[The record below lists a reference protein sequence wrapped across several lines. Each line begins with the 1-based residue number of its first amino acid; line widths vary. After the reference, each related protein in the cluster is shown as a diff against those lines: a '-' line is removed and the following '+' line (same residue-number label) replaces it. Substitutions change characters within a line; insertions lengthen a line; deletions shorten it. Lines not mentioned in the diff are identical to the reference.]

1 MIAKEVLDNRYKSL
15 EANQRVQT
23 AISKATA
30 LSMFKSTHEPEANY
44 TYLSVDKNLLNHI
57 GIEYLDMGCKYFDT
71 ENYTLSSSC
80 LTKGAECLDLI
91 HSYEESGQDF
101 RDYYGLLASMAF
113 YAGFQYSR
121 AFVLIKK
128 FEEETLIASLI
139 SLFLKRNFE
148 ELTERVERM
157 VVSHDFDDKQLCQ
170 ADDIDDA
177 CGKVFEFNIAKGLYC
192 IIQYFYTGDE
202 SLIET
207 AREKLNALLDIAK
220 IEELVDLWWVVRLL
234 LIIVDGFHQSS
245 LWHVLGTYFNVKDDD
260 SLAKKYIQ
268 SLIYKNTP
276 VTELFL
282 SQRVVLPQL
291 FDADSQGTIVS
302 IPTSSGK
309 TRIAE
314 MAILNAI
321 VESPES
327 KILYIAPFRS
337 LAYEIENSLGD
348 LFATAKI
355 KVTHLYG
362 GSLFTSLDVE
372 ELSEANIVIAT
383 PEKAKAI
390 FRCQQDFFKELSL
403 VIMDEGHLL
412 GEGKR
417 QTGNEIFYEEL
428 KTFLKNVDCKYLLLS
443 AVLPNSDDL
452 SEWLTGTDGNVY
464 HNEWRPSKQIC
475 GILNWNGVSVDL
487 EWYNGNTISS
497 FNHNFIVRCELPRKP
512 RERKKHYYP
521 KDNKEA
527 IVETARKLESL
538 GSTLIYVP
546 RKKSCKTYANAYA
559 KSVQNEQP
567 YIFKNEIERRIFEL
581 TCKESYSDTYIY
593 DYATKGIFYH
603 NADLFA
609 DVRISLEKLMQS
621 EHPRVIIATSTLSQG
636 VNLGVSTV
644 IMSSVSNSGSLLSKR
659 DFWNLAGRAGR
670 AFVDEEGKVLVA
682 FEYDS
687 KKNKRKNDWKKNW
700 IKEYFDNTSL
710 GLVTS
715 GILKIIFFI
724 YKLADKSGISFSKLL
739 ERIADNKPLPEED
752 SLPDLE
758 DLMSQLDDCLLSM
771 HEHYSEDREKLDWIE
786 VVFSKSLAYI
796 QAEKG
801 TYENVVPENVISF
814 VKSRVAGIIKKI
826 QSEDNWGRL
835 VQSGLPLQQS
845 IELDAI
851 IDEVI
856 KIVEEYRTL
865 CQSTDEKILLLK
877 NIEELISIQP
887 SFKNKYVKLDRIDE
901 IREKWLKGTPLCDMN
916 LTTKDEIE
924 IIQKYYSYELPW
936 FLNGMA
942 SMIKSLEIL
951 DGEYYNQLSELALLV
966 ETGLPNKRAVKI
978 YRSGVRSRACA
989 TEFSDFMSGIIYGE
1003 YYPSNLVKT
1012 EIIKLSSSWNKL
1024 SEQGRAWIDILKEE
1038 QNVKQGNRITPI
1050 SPFGIEDDQ
1059 KELST
1064 FKVRVIDG
1072 QKYFLSLDLENIMP
1086 MNPSKR
1092 DFSQIERLKGVY
1104 FEYNKE
1110 TEEYKMKILN
1120 PYIRVQNRKL
1130 K

>member
-1 MIAKEVLDNRYKSL
+1 MTAKDVLDKRYKSL
-15 EANQRVQT
+15 ETNQRVQS

-44 TYLSVDKNLLNHI
+44 TYLSVDKNQLNHI
-57 GIEYLDMGCKYFDT
+57 GIEYIDLGCRYFET
-71 ENYTLSSSC
+71 EDYTLSSSC
-80 LTKGAECLDLI
+80 LSKGAECLEFI
-91 HSYEESGQDF
+91 HSHEENGQSF

-148 ELTERVERM
+148 ELTDKVERM
-157 VVSHDFDDKQLCQ
+157 EVSKEFEDKKLSL

-177 CGKVFEFNIAKGLYC
+177 CGKVFEINIAKSLYC

-202 SLIET
+202 TLIGK
-207 AREKLNALLDIAK
+207 AKEKLNVLLDIAK
-220 IEELVDLWWVVRLL
+220 IEEMVDLWWVVRLI
-234 LIIVDGFHQSS
+234 LIIVDGFRQSS

-260 SLAKKYIQ
+260 SLAKRYIQ
-268 SLIYKNTP
+268 SLIYKTTP

-282 SQRVVLPQL
+282 SQRPVLSQL
-291 FDADSQGTIVS
+291 FDVDSQGVIVS

-314 MAILNAI
+314 VSILKAI
-321 VESPES
+321 VENTEK

-337 LAYEIENSLGD
+337 LAYEIEKSLGD
-348 LFATAKI
+348 LFAAAKI

-383 PEKAKAI
+383 PEKTKAI

-412 GEGKR
+412 GMDKR
-417 QTGNEIFYEEL
+417 QIGHEIFYEEL
-428 KTFLKNVDCKYLLLS
+428 KAFLKDVDCKYLLLS
-443 AVLPNSDDL
+443 AVLPNSEDL

-464 HNEWRPSKQIC
+464 HNDWRPSKQIC

-487 EWYNGNTISS
+487 EWYNGNTVSS
-497 FNHNFIVRCELPRKP
+497 FNHNFIVRHELPRRP
-512 RERKKHYYP
+512 RERVKHYYP
-521 KDNKEA
+521 KNKTEA
-527 IVETARKLESL
+527 IVETTRKLESL

-546 RKKSCKTYANAYA
+546 MKQSCKTYAEAYA

-581 TCKESYSDTYIY
+581 TCKESYSNTDVY
-593 DYATKGIFYH
+593 DYAINGIFFH
-603 NADLFA
+603 NADLFT
-609 DVRISLEKLMQS
+609 DVRISMEKLMQT

-644 IMSSVSNSGSLLSKR
+644 IMSSVLNSGLFLSKK

-682 FEYDS
+682 FEYNS
-687 KKNKRKNDWKKNW
+687 KKKKRQNDWAKNR
-700 IKEYFDNTSL
+700 IEEYFDNTSL
-710 GLVTS
+710 ELVAS
-715 GILKIIFFI
+715 GILKIISFI
-724 YKLADKSGISFSKLL
+724 HKLAEKSGIAFCKLL
-739 ERIADNKPLPEED
+739 ERIADNKPLPED
-752 SLPDLE
+752 DTLPDIE
-758 DLMSQLDDCLLSM
+758 ELMSQLDDCLLSM
-771 HEHYSEDREKLDWIE
+771 HEEYSEDREKMDWIE

-796 QAEKG
+796 QAEKN
-801 TYENVVPENVISF
+801 TFENVVPENVISF

-826 QSEDNWGRL
+826 QSEDTWGRL
-835 VQSGLPLQQS
+835 VQSGLPLLQS
-845 IELDAI
+845 IEIDAI
-851 IDEVI
+851 IDKVI
-856 KIVEEYRTL
+856 KIVEEYRIS
-865 CQSTDEKILLLK
+865 CQSTDEKIMLLK
-877 NIEELISIQP
+877 NIEELILTQS

-901 IREKWLKGTPLCDMN
+901 IREKWLKGIPLCDMK
-916 LTTKDEIE
+916 LITKDEME

-942 SMIKSLEIL
+942 SMIKSLE
-951 DGEYYNQLSELALLV
+951 DFDEEYSNLLSELALLV
-966 ETGLPNKRAVKI
+966 ETGLPNKKAVKV

-989 TEFSDFMSGIIYGE
+989 TEFSDFMTEIMFGE

-1012 EIIKLSSSWNKL
+1012 EIIRLSSSWKKL
-1024 SEQGRAWIDILKEE
+1024 SERGRAWIEILEEE
-1038 QNVKQGNRITPI
+1038 QKIKQGNRIMPI
-1050 SPFGIEDDQ
+1050 SSFSIKNDK

-1064 FKVRVIDG
+1064 FKVRIIDG

-1086 MNPSKR
+1086 MNPSER
-1092 DFSQIERLKGVY
+1092 DFSQIEHLKGIY
-1104 FEYNKE
+1104 FEYNKGM
-1110 TEEYKMKILN
+1110 EEYEMKILN
-1120 PYIRVQNRKL
+1120 PYIRIQK
-1130 K
+1130 

>member
-1 MIAKEVLDNRYKSL
+1 MTAREVLDNRYKSL

-23 AISKATA
+23 TISKATA
-30 LSMFKSTHEPEANY
+30 LSMFKSTHEPKANY
-44 TYLSVDKNLLNHI
+44 TYLSIDKNQLNHI
-57 GIEYLDMGCKYFDT
+57 GIEYIDLGCKYFET
-71 ENYTLSSSC
+71 EDYTLSSFC
-80 LTKGAECLDLI
+80 LSKGAECLDLI
-91 HSYEESGQDF
+91 HSYEESGQGF

-128 FEEETLIASLI
+128 FEEESLIASLI

-157 VVSHDFDDKQLCQ
+157 VVSHDFDDKQLSL

-177 CGKVFEFNIAKGLYC
+177 CGKVFEINIAKSLYC

-202 SLIET
+202 ALIET

-220 IEELVDLWWVVRLL
+220 IEEMVDLWWVVRLL
-234 LIIVDGFHQSS
+234 LIIVDGFCQSS
-245 LWHVLGTYFNVKDDD
+245 LWHVLGTYFNVKDDE
-260 SLAKKYIQ
+260 SLAKRYVQ

-282 SQRVVLPQL
+282 SQRMVLSQL
-291 FDADSQGTIVS
+291 FDAANQGTIVS

-321 VESPES
+321 VESLEN
-327 KILYIAPFRS
+327 KVLYIAPFRS
-337 LAYEIENSLGD
+337 LAYEIEKSLGD

-452 SEWLTGTDGNVY
+452 SEWLTGTDDNVY

-475 GILNWNGVSVDL
+475 GILNWNGVSVNL
-487 EWYNGNTISS
+487 EWYNGNTISP
-497 FNHNFIVRCELPRKP
+497 FNNNFVVRCELPRKP

-521 KDNKEA
+521 ENKVEA
-527 IVETARKLESL
+527 IVETARRLESL

-546 RKKSCKTYANAYA
+546 RKKSCKTYADAYA

-567 YIFKNEIERRIFEL
+567 YIFENEIERRIFEL
-581 TCKESYSDTYIY
+581 TCKESYCDTYIY

-603 NADLFA
+603 NADLFT
-609 DVRISLEKLMQS
+609 DVRISMEKLMQS
-621 EHPRVIIATSTLSQG
+621 EHPRVVIATSTLSQG

-644 IMSSVSNSGSLLSKR
+644 IISSVFKADRQPISKR

-682 FEYDS
+682 FEYNS
-687 KKNKRKNDWKKNW
+687 KKNKRKNDYKKNW
-700 IKEYFDNTSL
+700 ITEYFDNADL
-710 GLVTS
+710 DFVKS

-724 YKLADKSGISFSKLL
+724 HNLADKSGIAFSKLL

-752 SLPDLE
+752 SLPDIE
-758 DLMSQLDDCLLSM
+758 VLMSQLDDCLLSM
-771 HEHYSEDREKLDWIE
+771 HEKYSEDREKLDWIE
-786 VVFSKSLAYI
+786 AVFSKSLAYI

-801 TYENVVPENVISF
+801 TYENVIPENVISF

-826 QSEDNWGRL
+826 QSEDNWGCL

-856 KIVEEYRTL
+856 KIVEEYRTS

-877 NIEELISIQP
+877 NIEELISSQS
-887 SFKNKYVKLDRIDE
+887 SFKNKYVGLDRIDE

-916 LTTKDEIE
+916 LTTTDEIE

-942 SMIKSLEIL
+942 SMTKSLEVL
-951 DGEYYNQLSELALLV
+951 DEEYSNLLSELALLV
-966 ETGLPNKRAVKI
+966 ETGLPSKRAVKI
-978 YRSGVRSRACA
+978 YRSGVRSRVCA
-989 TEFSDFMSGIIYGE
+989 TEFSDFMSGIIFGE
-1003 YYPSNLVKT
+1003 CYPSNLVKT
-1012 EIIKLSSSWNKL
+1012 EIIRLSSSWEKL
-1024 SEQGRAWIDILKEE
+1024 SERGQAWIDILKEE

-1059 KELST
+1059 KELHI
-1064 FKVRVIDG
+1064 FKVRIIDG
-1072 QKYFLSLDLENIMP
+1072 KKYFLSLDLETIMP

-1110 TEEYKMKILN
+1110 TEEYEMKILN
-1120 PYIRVQNRKL
+1120 PYIRIQK
-1130 K
+1130 